1 MLFAPGELPLIMR
14 LLKIELSATLS
25 SSDPDISLTS
35 DSLREQLQRELT
47 ALQNELA
54 EEVRRRATS
63 YFPSEYTVFVRFF
76 FWVDDN
82 KAKVILWVDDPTVRW
97 LSGLFARRA
106 WKLSVP
112 IVAHI
117 VKETFEARVKSIR
130 IDINERLARVVSLA
144 PARGWLDPVIL
155 TFIVTLI
162 SACYWLVVHP
172 WISGWLSGAK

>member
-1 MLFAPGELPLIMR
+1 MR

-35 DSLREQLQRELT
+35 DTLREQLHRELT

-54 EEVRRRATS
+54 EEVRRRAIS

-76 FWVDDN
+76 FWFDDN

-130 IDINERLARVVSLA
+130 IDIN
-144 PARGWLDPVIL
+144 
-155 TFIVTLI
+155 
-162 SACYWLVVHP
+162 
-172 WISGWLSGAK
+172 